1 MQYQTLR
8 SLQSTVEQRDGDPK
22 TDRTTVHFPPDVVWQ
37 LLSPQATT
45 SSHPGQNGCYG
56 LSPGTSISTATLQIT
71 TTIVHPATED
81 ELGRSGETEVD
92 VQDTQMPWEDVFDQP
107 FLTNLLS
114 DSLVADYS
122 WLPFN

>member
-1 MQYQTLR
+1 MYQTLR
-8 SLQSTVEQRDGDPK
+8 SLQSTIKQREGDEK
-22 TDRTTVHFPPDVVWQ
+22 SDRTTVQFPPDVVWQ

-45 SSHPGQNGCYG
+45 ASRLG
-56 LSPGTSISTATLQIT
+56 LSDYHGPSPGNGISTATLQIT

-81 ELGRSGETEVD
+81 ELSPQTEVD
-92 VQDTQMPWEDVFDQP
+92 AQDTQMPWEDVFDQP

-114 DSLVADYS
+114 YSLVEDYS